1 MTLAG
6 SPVTFDMLFRA
17 ERGRLL
23 RYFHGRVGSSEAP
36 DLVQEVFAR
45 FVGSGT
51 LDRFDNPAAYLTR
64 IARNML
70 IDRMRQRRRAG
81 ATFYSLDESRDAPA
95 RAEQAW
101 RIEARDL
108 LCVYRQAVRAMPPKT
123 RRVFVMH
130 RVRHLTYK
138 QIAER
143 IGISVA
149 TIEYHMMRALRL
161 CRAAVAGSARP

>member
-1 MTLAG
+1 MTPAR
-6 SPVTFDMLFRA
+6 SPASFDMLFRT
-17 ERGRLL
+17 EHGRLL
-23 RYFHGRVGSSEAP
+23 RYFHRRVGSSEAP

-45 FVGSGT
+45 FVGSGA
-51 LDRFDNPAAYLTR
+51 LDRLDHPPAYLTR

-70 IDRMRQRRRAG
+70 IDRRRQRQRTG
-81 ATFYSLDESRDAPA
+81 AVFFPLDESRDAPM

-143 IGISVA
+143 SGISVA
-149 TIEYHMMRALRL
+149 TVEYHMMRALRL